1 MKFTILTLFPEMMS
15 AYFNESILKRAQNKN
30 AIEIEIVY
38 LRNYAIDTYGH
49 VDGAPYSEATGM
61 VLRVD
66 VAKKAI
72 DDVKTPNSKVA
83 ILTPVAPLY
92 TQSDARQLV
101 QTCDHLILLCGHYE
115 GYDARIYD
123 YCDYRFCIGDYI
135 LTGGELGAMVIVD
148 SITRLIP
155 GVITAQ
161 SLDNESFSADILEYD
176 QFTRPLTY
184 DGKTVPYVL
193 TNGNHGK
200 IQQWKRYNG
209 LVNTKAFRADMW
221 NDALEKELT
230 QLEHNRE
237 HFMETKEDQ
246 HE

>member
-1 MKFTILTLFPEMMS
+1 MKFTVLTLFPQMME
-15 AYFNESILKRAQNKN
+15 AYFNESILKRAQNKDLV
-30 AIEIEIVY
+30 EIEIVY

-66 VAKKAI
+66 VAKRAI
-72 DDVKTPNSKVA
+72 DDVSTPNSKVA

-92 TQSDARQLV
+92 TQHDARNIAE
-101 QTCDHLILLCGHYE
+101 TCDHLILLCGHYE

-155 GVITAQ
+155 GVINAQ
-161 SLDNESFSADILEYD
+161 SLSNESFSADTLEYD
-176 QFTRPLTY
+176 QFTRPLVF
-184 DGKTVPYVL
+184 DAKSVPYVL

-200 IQQWKRYNG
+200 IQQWKRYNS
-209 LVNTKAFRADMW
+209 LVNTKKFRKDMW
-221 NDALEKELT
+221 NAELERELN
-230 QLEHNRE
+230 QLCDNQAS
-237 HFMETKEDQ
+237 FMESKED
-246 HE
+246 

>member
-1 MKFTILTLFPEMMS
+1 MKFTILTLFPQMME
-15 AYFNESILKRAQNKN
+15 AYFNESILKRAQNKKLVD
-30 AIEIEIVY
+30 IEIVY

-66 VAKKAI
+66 VAKRAI
-72 DDVKTPNSKVA
+72 DDVSTANSKVA

-92 TQSDARQLV
+92 TQRDAR
-101 QTCDHLILLCGHYE
+101 TIATSCDQLILLCGHYE

-155 GVITAQ
+155 GVINAQ
-161 SLDNESFSADILEYD
+161 SLSNESFSTDTLEYD
-176 QFTRPLTY
+176 QFTRPLEF

-200 IQQWKRYNG
+200 IQQWKRYNS
-209 LVNTKAFRADMW
+209 LVNTKQFRNDMW
-221 NDALEKELT
+221 NMELETELN
-230 QLEHNRE
+230 QLHDNQAS
-237 HFMETKEDQ
+237 FMETKED
-246 HE
+246 

>member
-1 MKFTILTLFPEMMS
+1 MKFTILTLFPQMME
-15 AYFNESILKRAQNKN
+15 AYFNESILKRAQNKKLVD
-30 AIEIEIVY
+30 IEIVY

-66 VAKKAI
+66 VAKRAI
-72 DDVKTPNSKVA
+72 DDVSTANSKVA

-92 TQSDARQLV
+92 TQQDAR
-101 QTCDHLILLCGHYE
+101 TIATSCDHLILLCGHYE

-155 GVITAQ
+155 GVINAQ
-161 SLDNESFSADILEYD
+161 SLSNESFSTDTLEYD
-176 QFTRPLTY
+176 QFTRPLEF

-200 IQQWKRYNG
+200 IQQWKRYNS
-209 LVNTKAFRADMW
+209 LVNTKQFRNDMW
-221 NDALEKELT
+221 NMELETELN
-230 QLEHNRE
+230 QLHDNQAS
-237 HFMETKEDQ
+237 FMETKE
-246 HE
+246 E